1 MAEMYLQMG
10 RLILVFVLL
19 LCALGFAQLLIE
31 YGAEHVQERIERKM
45 QSRRANYRRVAKRH
59 GRIVR

>member
-31 YGAEHVQERIERKM
+31 YSAEHVRERIERKM